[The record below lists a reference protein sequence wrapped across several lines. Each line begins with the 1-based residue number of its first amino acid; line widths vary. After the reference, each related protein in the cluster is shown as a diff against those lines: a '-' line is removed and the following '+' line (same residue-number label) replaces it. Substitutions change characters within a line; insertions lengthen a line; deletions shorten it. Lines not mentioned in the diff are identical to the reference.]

1 MSTRDASQDGS
12 KRPAQDAF
20 NPEHS
25 SQANG
30 TQHEEDSH
38 KPISPLQM
46 PPALV
51 SDLEPGRGSGSMS
64 DLGQA
69 PHRRLPGNHSPRL
82 QIPGTP
88 SLGGLAMAAVQY
100 LPYPLMV
107 LDNQKTLVM
116 ANEAMGRLLDI
127 EDREAVNG
135 EETSIVERLWGKTLS
150 EMGIDVLQNG
160 RPVWVIWDT
169 FLDAVAHETDRTE
182 DEDQQPEGEVQA
194 RGGPVAPAAES
205 TEPWTKNAGKTNF
218 TVNDT
223 VVEVVISP
231 ADISTASWGERDYKA
246 APKHTYAK
254 MIITVWALHEER
266 YFTLSF
272 TNTDTHQT
280 PLPSSRRQ
288 MAGGTKKR
296 SPQSKE
302 SRPPSS
308 PFFDSSRHSSIYR
321 RASIGHAVTD
331 PMDLSPS
338 ASVFPPLGP
347 PSQTTFSHASSTI
360 QKLFVM
366 KDAFLDST
374 EVPIV
379 AMWKDLGLTIAN
391 KAARKLFHTEAKLSD
406 VKNGYGFLSQWHV
419 WDESFTHQLEYS
431 EYPISVLIRTQQP
444 FTSHKVGL
452 VDPET
457 GRKKI
462 LNCSGEA
469 IRDETTGEFLA
480 GMVTASDITNMT
492 EKIKEIKAK
501 DEQRFQLICDT
512 MPQMIW
518 TSTREGMAEWF
529 SERW

>member
-1 MSTRDASQDGS
+1 MSTRDESQYGS
-12 KRPAQDAF
+12 KCPAQVAF
-20 NPEHS
+20 DGEHS

-30 TQHEEDSH
+30 KEHEEGSPR
-38 KPISPLQM
+38 PILPLQV

-51 SDLEPGRGSGSMS
+51 SDIEPGRGSSSMS
-64 DLGQA
+64 DLGHA
-69 PHRRLPGNHSPRL
+69 PHRRLSGNHSPRL

-107 LDNQKTLVM
+107 LDNQKKLVM

-127 EDREAVNG
+127 EDREPGNG

-169 FLDAVAHETDRTE
+169 FLDAVAREMDRTE
-182 DEDQQPEGEVQA
+182 DDLPPAGEEHA
-194 RGGPVAPAAES
+194 RGDAVAPTAGS
-205 TEPWTKNAGKTNF
+205 TEPRSKSAGKADF

-231 ADISTASWGERDYKA
+231 ADISTAFRGERGYKS

-272 TNTDTHQT
+272 TDTDTHQT
-280 PLPSSRRQ
+280 PLPSSRKQ

-302 SRPPSS
+302 SRQPSS
-308 PFFDSSRHSSIYR
+308 PLFDSSRHSSIYR

-338 ASVFPPLGP
+338 ASAFPPLGP
-347 PSQTTFSHASSTI
+347 PPQATFSHASSTI

-366 KDAFLDST
+366 KDALLDST

-406 VKNGYGFLSQWHV
+406 LKTGYSFLSQWHV
-419 WDESFTHQLEYS
+419 WDENFTHQLECS
-431 EYPISVLIRTQQP
+431 EYPISVLIRTQKP

-452 VDPET
+452 VDPGT
-457 GRKKI
+457 GRRKV

-492 EKIKEIKAK
+492 EKIKQIKAK

-518 TSTREGMAEWF
+518 TSTREGTAEWF